1 MFLSDA
7 GSHADDDIADRAEGS
22 FPGGPLAGDE
32 EAGDEVG
39 RAAEPL
45 PGMRSEADSAAGE
58 GFGGLGFQ
66 SAPGSVADDVL
77 GAEESF
83 FGMQSESAV
92 LTGVALGPGLR
103 RGALVCVG
111 ALVGL
116 GVLFWAAL
124 AVFYAYRVFFVSAQ
138 ANPDMPH
145 LPDGRPWTA
154 FYLLGALW
162 AVGVGLFGLVARWH
176 PRLLLWSFGCLVTA
190 FFWPAGMAASAVA
203 VAWRRRDLAPPRR
216 IALAS
221 LAVLVAVAGPVWRF
235 AAPATTAEPAVVGS
249 DVALLGTWHSRTGM
263 SVVLRADGTYTAG
276 GLSAD
281 AFSGGGLGAGD
292 GVAAE
297 AGMWDTES
305 PGGHSGVRLQI
316 DGDLSHSVWFDV
328 YKAGSDLVLCA
339 SGDPSSPCQVVLR
352 RS

>member
-32 EAGDEVG
+32 GAGDEAG
-39 RAAEPL
+39 PAAEPF
-45 PGMRSEADSAAGE
+45 PGMQSEADSVAEE

-66 SAPGSVADDVL
+66 SAPGSVADDVF

-116 GVLFWAAL
+116 GVLFWGGL
-124 AVFYAYRVFFVSAQ
+124 AVYYAYRVFFASAH

-145 LPDGRPWTA
+145 LPDARPWIA
-154 FYLLGALW
+154 FYLTGALW
-162 AVGVGLFGLVARWH
+162 AVGVGLFGLVARWR

-190 FFWPAGMAASAVA
+190 FFWPVGMAASAIA
-203 VAWRRRDLAPPRR
+203 VAWRRRDLAASRR
-216 IALAS
+216 IALAL
-221 LAVLVAVAGPVWRF
+221 LAVLVAVAGPLWRF
-235 AAPATTAEPAVVGS
+235 AAPATTAEQAVVGS
-249 DVALLGTWHSRTGM
+249 DTVLLGTWHSRTGM

-276 GLSAD
+276 AL
-281 AFSGGGLGAGD
+281 SGGGLGSGEGIPAS
-292 GVAAE
+292 

-305 PGGHSGVRLQI
+305 PGGRSGVRLQI

-328 YKAGSDLVLCA
+328 YQAGSDLVLCA
-339 SGDPSSPCQVVLR
+339 SDDPSNPCEVVLR